1 MIRPPSPPSSH
12 LIWCKI
18 FREGF
23 KVWNVCEKIEVHR
36 FRRSFVHLQNW
47 FPPRPWQGKGTWLSN
62 KQSGKLSVH
71 FYCAICKTKQADIKQ
86 RTHRGTNP
94 QWFSRQEKNWPGV
107 HHRHHGL
114 DKLRRGALLLL
125 RLETNTDVHPSR
137 YLSRHVARW
146 QNFFGGNIHLIFNW
160 KCFGFTII
168 CRSNDMHVNITA
180 IFLEY
185 QETRRRA
192 EKPAGGKRSSPQDS
206 NPMPSGWSR
215 CTSLTCGRG
224 SICDRLWKLQA
235 ASDAD

>member
-1 MIRPPSPPSSH
+1 M
-12 LIWCKI
+12 
-18 FREGF
+18 
-23 KVWNVCEKIEVHR
+23 HR

-215 CTSLTCGRG
+215 CTSLTCGQG